1 MTAETVDL
9 RGIKCPYN
17 FIRSKKIMDAMAAGA
32 EVHVLITDRSN
43 LEYIR
48 DYAKKKAI
56 GFEVKEEGETTRM
69 VIRKPGTEAI

>member
-1 MTAETVDL
+1 MAVETVDL

-17 FIRSKKIMDAMAAGA
+17 FIRSKKIMDAMAPGS
-32 EVHVLITDRSN
+32 EVGVLITDRTN

-56 GFEVKEEGETTRM
+56 RFEARDEGEATRM
-69 VIRKPGTEAI
+69 VLQKP

>member
-1 MTAETVDL
+1 MSSEVVDL

-17 FIRSKKIMDAMAAGA
+17 FIRSKKIMDAMAPGS
-32 EVHVLITDRSN
+32 EVHVLITDRTN

-56 GFEVKEEGETTRM
+56 AFEAKDEGEATRM
-69 VIRKPGTEAI
+69 VIRKP

>member
-1 MTAETVDL
+1 MAPEPIDL

-17 FIRSKKIMDAMAAGA
+17 FIRSKKIMDSLAPGA
-32 EVHVLITDRSN
+32 EVHVLITDRTN

-56 GFEVKEEGETTRM
+56 RFEAKEEGEATRM
-69 VIRKPGTEAI
+69 VIKKS